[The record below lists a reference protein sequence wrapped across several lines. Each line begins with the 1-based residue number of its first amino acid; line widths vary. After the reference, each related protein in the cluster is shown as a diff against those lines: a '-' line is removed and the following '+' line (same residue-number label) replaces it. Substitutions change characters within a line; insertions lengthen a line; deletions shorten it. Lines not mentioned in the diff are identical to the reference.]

1 MTGALH
7 NIEWGGGPL
16 GFLLSIQ
23 DQAQAFCLYS
33 GGLDRYSYAGAR
45 PCRTCKVYPGRLEID
60 GHVRPLSRGEDP
72 FRILARE
79 FSLKEGSGEG
89 LRSGWVGHWAYEM
102 ASFADA
108 SFPRRD
114 LPEECLLACWAY
126 YDTIWIWDHA
136 AGRAYRSG
144 AEPAWA
150 AGLRAKAPQAA
161 SNFRWKASSSI
172 GEQAYL
178 QALGKVL
185 AYIAAGDC
193 YQVNFSQRFAC
204 ELPEGLRPAEEFARL
219 ALRHPAPYAAFL
231 DCGSKQILS
240 LSPEEFLSLDGDR
253 LRTRPIKG
261 TRRRGS
267 TPAEDEAIR
276 KELEENEKERAE
288 LLMIV
293 DLERNDLGKVCETG
307 SVRVLDLRRLVSY
320 DYVHHALAI
329 VEGKK
334 KSEVNALEATRAMF
348 PGGSITGA
356 PKRRAMEIIQELES
370 EARGV
375 YTGAIGFYDQA
386 GPARLSIAIRTLEI
400 EGRRARFGMGGGIVA
415 DSDARQELQEI
426 FVKAKVFE
434 E

>member
-7 NIEWGGGPL
+7 HIEWGEGPL
-16 GFLLSIQ
+16 GFLLGIQ

-33 GGLDRYSYAGAR
+33 GGLDRYSYAGACPR
-45 PCRTCKVYPGRLEID
+45 RTCKVYPGRLEID
-60 GHVRPLSRGEDP
+60 GDTRLFSKGEDP
-72 FRILARE
+72 FRVLAQE
-79 FSLKEGSGEG
+79 FGLKEGPGKE

-102 ASFADA
+102 GPYADL

-114 LPEECLLACWAY
+114 LPDDYLLACWAY
-126 YDTIWIWDHA
+126 YDTVWIWDHA

-144 AEPAWA
+144 AEPVWA
-150 AGLRAKAPQAA
+150 AGLKTQVPPAA
-161 SNFRWKASSSI
+161 SPLRWKASASM
-172 GEQAYL
+172 GEQSYL

-204 ELPEGLRPAEEFARL
+204 EWPKGLRPAEEFARL

-261 TRRRGS
+261 TRRRGA
-267 TPAEDEAIR
+267 TPVEDEAIR
-276 KELEENEKERAE
+276 KELEANEKERAE

-293 DLERNDLGKVCETG
+293 DLERNDLGKVCEAG
-307 SVRVLDLRRLVSY
+307 SVRVSDLRRLVSY
-320 DYVHHALAI
+320 DYVHHALAV
-329 VEGKK
+329 VEGRKRNG
-334 KSEVNALEATRAMF
+334 VDAIEATRAMF
-348 PGGSITGA
+348 PGGSVTGA

-370 EARGV
+370 GPRGV
-375 YTGAIGFYDQA
+375 YTGAIGFYDGA

-400 EGRRARFGMGGGIVA
+400 EGGQAHFGMGGGIVA
-415 DSDARQELQEI
+415 DSEARQELQEI
-426 FVKAKVFE
+426 LVKAKVFE